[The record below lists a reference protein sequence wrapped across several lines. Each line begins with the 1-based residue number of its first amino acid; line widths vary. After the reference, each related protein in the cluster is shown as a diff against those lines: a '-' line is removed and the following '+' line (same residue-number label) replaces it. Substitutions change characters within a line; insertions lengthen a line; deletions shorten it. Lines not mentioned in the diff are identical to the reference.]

1 MPNSTTSLYYDPY
14 QVDFWKNPYP
24 LYERMRREAPVYYNP
39 EHDFFAVT
47 LNEDVREGLINSDA
61 FISGRS
67 DILELIKADVQMPP
81 GTFIF
86 MDAPSHMVYRTLAQR
101 FFAPRRMREL
111 EIGIRKITQQC
122 LDKLVGRDEFDIIA
136 DIGAQIPMRIIG
148 TMLGIPEQDF
158 EKVREGV
165 DARLITDAGKPIDYD
180 GEFSMDESFQQY
192 IDWRAE
198 NPGDDVITELL
209 NTEFIDENKVT
220 RHLTKEEILSFV
232 NVLAGAG
239 NETTNKLIGWMG
251 KLFAEHPDQRQQ
263 LVDNPALIPQ
273 AIEEVLRFE
282 PTGHHIARYV
292 AKDTE
297 IRGVKIHQG
306 SAVLF
311 IVASAN
317 RDESKFDRPDRF
329 DIHRKSPH
337 ITFGAGPHTCIGN
350 ALARL
355 EARIVLEEWLKR
367 IPTWN
372 VDMDHARLL
381 STSTVRG
388 WETLPAYINQQGAQA
403 IASRAKALL
412 EAESLTVNRTPESI
426 AGSWI
431 ITIKSPTGSEQ
442 TELHVTQNEHGL
454 SAIQT
459 GDGTTTQVTD
469 ITYKNGQLE
478 WLNQTQ
484 KPFKM
489 KLKFTAAVNGD
500 TFEGKVKVGFIGSFP
515 LRGEK
520 QKV

>member
-1 MPNSTTSLYYDPY
+1 MGSTPNNLYYDPY
-14 QVDFWKNPYP
+14 QVELWRDPYP
-24 LYERMRREAPVYYNP
+24 TYERMRREAPVYYNS
-39 EHDFFAVT
+39 EHDFFAVSHF
-47 LNEDVREGLINSDA
+47 NDVRAGLIDSDA

-67 DILELIKADVQMPP
+67 DILELNKADIQVPP

-122 LDKLVGRDEFDIIA
+122 LDKIVGRDEFDIIA

-158 EKVREGV
+158 DKVREGV
-165 DARLITDAGKPIDYD
+165 DARLITEAGKPIELN
-180 GEFSMDESFQQY
+180 GEFSMDESFQKY

-198 NPGDDVITELL
+198 NPSDDVITELL
-209 NTEFIDENKVT
+209 NTEFTDENNVT

-239 NETTNKLIGWMG
+239 NETTNKLIGWIG
-251 KLFAEHPDQRQQ
+251 KLLAEHPDQREQ
-263 LVDNPALIPQ
+263 LLKNPALIPQ

-297 IRGVKIHQG
+297 INGVKIHRG

-317 RDESKFDRPDRF
+317 RDETKFDQPDRF
-329 DIHRKSPH
+329 DIHRKSSH

-350 ALARL
+350 VLARL
-355 EARIVLEEWLKR
+355 EARIVLEEWLQR
-367 IPTWN
+367 IPYWN
-372 VDMDHARLL
+372 VDMKNARLL

-388 WETLPAYINQQGAQA
+388 WETLPAYINEKGAEI
-403 IASRAKALL
+403 IASRASALL
-412 EAESLTVNRTPESI
+412 MSQSEAIAKAPESV
-426 AGSWI
+426 AGTWI

-442 TELHVTQNEHGL
+442 TELHITEKQGALTAV
-454 SAIQT
+454 QT
-459 GDGTTTQVTD
+459 GDGTTTEVTE
-469 ITYKNGQLE
+469 ITYENGQLV
-478 WLNQTQ
+478 WLNETQ

-489 KLKFTAAVNGD
+489 KLKFSANVEGD
-500 TFEGKVKVGFIGSFP
+500 AFEGKVKVGFIGSFP
-515 LRGEK
+515 LRGVR
-520 QKV
+520 QST